1 MMNIFSVK
9 EVVDFVP
16 MDNAIGYSNLSTPID
31 NALGHSDLSL
41 PAKIRV
47 IGVGGGG
54 SNAVN
59 RMIENGLSGV
69 QFITVNTDVQDLF
82 NKSRA
87 QTKLQIGSKLTG
99 GRGAGGKP
107 DVGENA
113 AKEDQEELINLVRG
127 ADMVFIT
134 CGMGGGTGTGAAPVI
149 AKLAKEQGALTVG
162 VVTKPFDFEGE
173 TKRKL
178 ANEGIKRMRD
188 AVDTLVVIPNQ
199 QIFKMADR
207 KTTVT
212 KAYHMADDVLRQG
225 VQGITDLIIKTG
237 LINTDFADVK
247 ATMEGQGDA
256 LMGIG
261 ISSGDARAEEAAKYA
276 IDNPL
281 LEDTSI
287 EGATRLLVNIS
298 GSEETLS
305 IVEVGEIMNVVKA
318 KADPSVEI
326 IHGVIF
332 DPELGDS
339 IKVIVIATGFKDRIA
354 SVSGKADSPSARKTE
369 TPEIISTEIFD
380 RYRGLGDR
388 GRTNDNYIGIG
399 RSRNNFVEED
409 LNIPAALR
417 RHNSESDIDRLTK
430 SATSGKDA

>member
-1 MMNIFSVK
+1 MP
-9 EVVDFVP
+9 VDNTIAYP
-16 MDNAIGYSNLSTPID
+16 
-31 NALGHSDLSL
+31 DLSL
-41 PAKIRV
+41 PARIKV

-59 RMIENGLSGV
+59 RMIENGLLGV
-69 QFITVNTDVQDLF
+69 QFIAVNTDAQDLF
-82 NKSRA
+82 NKSKA
-87 QTKLQIGSKLTG
+87 QTKLQIGGKLTS

-107 DVGENA
+107 EIGENA
-113 AKEDQEELINLVRG
+113 AKEDQEELIALVRD
-127 ADMVFIT
+127 ADMVFVT
-134 CGMGGGTGTGAAPVI
+134 AGMGGGTGTGAAPVI
-149 AKLAKEQGALTVG
+149 ARLAKEQGALTVG

-178 ANEGIKRMRD
+178 ANDGIKKLLGS
-188 AVDTLVVIPNQ
+188 VDTLVVIPNQ
-199 QIFKMADR
+199 QVMKMADR

-225 VQGITDLIIKTG
+225 VQGITDLIVKTG

-261 ISSGDARAEEAAKYA
+261 ISSGDARAEEAAKQA

-298 GSEETLS
+298 GSEDTLS
-305 IVEVGEIMNVVKA
+305 IIEVGEIMNIVKA

-332 DPELGDS
+332 DSELGDN
-339 IKVIVIATGFKDRIA
+339 IKVIVIATGFKDSA
-354 SVSGKADSPSARKTE
+354 AAASGKTDSPFSRKTE
-369 TPEIISTEIFD
+369 SPVISTEIFD

-388 GRTNDNYIGIG
+388 GRAGDNYVGIG
-399 RSRNNFVEED
+399 RSRNSFAEED
-409 LNIPAALR
+409 YNIPTALR
-417 RHNSESDIDRLTK
+417 RHNPESDMASEK
-430 SATSGKDA
+430 EA

>member
-9 EVVDFVP
+9 EVVDYVP
-16 MDNAIGYSNLSTPID
+16 VDNTVTYPELP
-31 NALGHSDLSL
+31 L
-41 PAKIRV
+41 PAKIKV

-59 RMIENGLSGV
+59 RMIENGHSGV

-87 QTKLQIGSKLTG
+87 QTKLQIGGKLTG

-107 DVGENA
+107 EIGENA
-113 AKEDQEELINLVRG
+113 AKEDIEELINLVRD

-149 AKLAKEQGALTVG
+149 AKLAREQGALTVG
-162 VVTKPFDFEGE
+162 VVTKPFDFEGD

-178 ANEGIKRMRD
+178 ANEGIKKMRD

-225 VQGITDLIIKTG
+225 VQGITDLIVKTG

-298 GSEETLS
+298 GSEDTLS

-332 DPELGDS
+332 DSELGDN
-339 IKVIVIATGFKDRIA
+339 IKVIVIATGFRDRIA
-354 SVSGKADSPSARKTE
+354 SASGKTDSPSARKTE
-369 TPEIISTEIFD
+369 SPEIISTEIFD

-388 GRTNDNYIGIG
+388 GRTNDNYVGIG

-417 RHNSESDIDRLTK
+417 RHNPEVDIDRLTK
-430 SATSGKDA
+430 SAVSGKDA

>member
-1 MMNIFSVK
+1 MNIFSVN
-9 EVVDFVP
+9 EIVEYVSAE
-16 MDNAIGYSNLSTPID
+16 NT
-31 NALGHSDLSL
+31 LGCSGILL
-41 PAKIRV
+41 PAKIKV

-59 RMIENGLSGV
+59 RMIDNDLLGV

-82 NKSRA
+82 NKSKA
-87 QTKLQIGSKLTG
+87 ETKLQIGGKLTG

-107 DVGENA
+107 EVGESA
-113 AKEDQEELINLVRG
+113 AREDLEELINIVRD

-134 CGMGGGTGTGAAPVI
+134 AGMGGGTGTGAAHII
-149 AKLAKEQGALTVG
+149 AKLAKEQGALTVA
-162 VVTKPFDFEGE
+162 VVTKPFDFEGD
-173 TKRKL
+173 TKKKI
-178 ANEGIKRMRD
+178 AVEGIDKLRGC
-188 AVDTLVVIPNQ
+188 VDTLVVIPNQ
-199 QIFKMADR
+199 QIFKMSDR

-212 KAYHMADDVLRQG
+212 KAYHMADEVLRQG
-225 VQGITDLIIKTG
+225 VQGITDLIVKTG

-261 ISSGDARAEEAAKYA
+261 IASGDSRAEEAAKYA

-281 LEDTSI
+281 LEDTNI

-305 IVEVGEIMNVVKA
+305 IVEVGEIMTIVKA

-332 DPELGDS
+332 DSDLGDK

-354 SVSGKADSPSARKTE
+354 ASAGKADTTSSRKTE
-369 TPEIISTEIFD
+369 SPVISSEVFE
-380 RYRGLGDR
+380 RWRGLDR
-388 GRTNDNYIGIG
+388 GRATDDYLGVG
-399 RSRNNFVEED
+399 RSKNNLTEED
-409 LNIPAALR
+409 LNIPTALR
-417 RHNSESDIDRLTK
+417 RHNLDADSDASRFA
-430 SATSGKDA
+430 SGGKDA